1 MANIDIIKSNANL
14 VKNETETG
22 ENTAARVGGVL
33 VDIADYIGDGYMF
46 AGIATPSTNPGAPD
60 GPVFYFAT
68 QPGTYSNFGGLSVDD
83 GKVAVLKYNGSAW
96 SKDTT
101 GLASEKKITELS
113 RQTTF
118 GISRN
123 SYIKYNTKT
132 KIIILPA
139 GNFITNGQN
148 AREFRGATI
157 DVTDK
162 LSNGACL
169 LYAVMSDTTDVIAI
183 RWRGHFEEVPDN
195 YAMIGYIY
203 NNNVHINGVSDL
215 NIRIYDDDNNQ
226 HVIRGITDKQNNYP
240 DSLMNQVGMKNN
252 TAKFSFLGYSGGKI
266 TYDTTTKILTLPA
279 GGIVTNG
286 NKTSAFSGIELNL
299 SEVETTDNC
308 WIIFVSYTNTNNV
321 KAVGWGKVVEEG
333 ENLSDYCMIGYV
345 FNSSVNIIG
354 VNPTDIIVNGTISNQ
369 KIAVINCCNDKTFIE
384 YDRENKVL
392 KQHVGGYW
400 SFLNESKSNTIE
412 QTLQLN
418 EGYYAEA
425 YQLFVDKTGNI
436 SAKKWT
442 YIGQYNEYYIGYIY
456 IGNISIFGLNPRNLL
471 LKINTCYF
479 FGDSITAGVG
489 CTTPYHVHLSKW
501 LDIKSLNYG
510 IGSTGFVVTT
520 TNNVEVGNGVEGK
533 GGSQKESGDNTFL
546 RTMQKNNDF
555 KYCSIWGG
563 TNDFGAGVELTT
575 FKSAVEETLDY
586 ALSITP
592 CVVCATPIKRRTP
605 ETNSKGYTLKQYCDI
620 IMAACEERG
629 IPCFDGYNCLG
640 LYPKNDTNNSTF
652 YADGLHTKDKGQKR
666 MALGY
671 KNYVE
676 TLFV

>member
-1 MANIDIIKSNANL
+1 MANWSTLKAAIAQIIKTNNNQEITGANMQSVL
-14 VKNETETG
+14 NNIIDNVG
-22 ENTAARVGGVL
+22 ENST
-33 VDIADYIGDGYMF
+33 F

-60 GPVFYFAT
+60 GNVFYLAT
-68 QPGTYSNFGGLSVDD
+68 EAGTYSNFSGIKIASGE
-83 GKVAVLKYNGSAW
+83 AVILEWRGSWA
-96 SKDTT
+96 
-101 GLASEKKITELS
+101 KKISGFATQKKLENMA

-118 GISRN
+118 GIQRI
-123 SYIKYNTKT
+123 SYIEYNIKT
-132 KIIILPA
+132 KILKLPA

-148 AREFRGATI
+148 SRQFQGATI

-162 LSNGACL
+162 LVNGACL
-169 LYAVMSDTTDVIAI
+169 LCAVMSDTTDVIAI
-183 RWRGHFEEVPDN
+183 RWRGQFGEVPNN

-240 DSLMNQVGMKNN
+240 DSIMNQVGMKNN

-266 TYDTTTKILTLPA
+266 TYDTTTKILNLPA
-279 GGIVTNG
+279 GGFVTNG
-286 NKTSAFSGIELNL
+286 NKTLTFRGIELNL
-299 SEVETTDNC
+299 SEVETADNC
-308 WIIFVSYTNTNNV
+308 WIIFVSYTNTNSV
-321 KAVGWGKVVEEG
+321 KAVGLEKVVKEG

-369 KIAVINCCNDKTFIE
+369 KIAVINCYTDKTFIE
-384 YDRENKVL
+384 YDYENKVL
-392 KQHVGGYW
+392 KQHNGGYW
-400 SFLNESKSNTIE
+400 AFINEIKVNTIE
-412 QTLQLN
+412 QELQLD
-418 EGYYAEA
+418 EGYFAEA

-436 SAKKWT
+436 SAKEWT
-442 YIGQYNEYYIGYIY
+442 YIGQHNEYYIGYIY
-456 IGNISIFGLNPRNLL
+456 KRNIFIFGLNPRNLL
-471 LKINTCYF
+471 LKVNTCYF
-479 FGDSITAGVG
+479 FGDSITAG
-489 CTTPYHVHLSKW
+489 TRARIPYHVHLSK
-501 LDIKSLNYG
+501 LLNIKSLNYG
-510 IGSTGFVVTT
+510 IGSTGYTVTT
-520 TNNVEVGNGVEGK
+520 NSNILAGNGKEGL
-533 GGSQKESGDNTFL
+533 GQATQESGDNTFL

-592 CVVCATPIKRRTP
+592 YVVCATPIKRRTP

-652 YADGLHTKDKGQKR
+652 YADGLHTNDKGQKR